1 MTHARRQATFAAT
14 LVDEWVR
21 LGVRHAVVAPGSRS
35 TPMAL
40 AVARRDD
47 VAVHVV
53 HDERAAGFV
62 ALGLGIDGP
71 PALLLCTSGTAV
83 AHFLPAVI
91 EAHLSQIPMIVLTAD
106 RPAELR
112 GVGAPQTIDQPGIFG
127 VYTRAM
133 FDLGDAAIAESGA
146 WRQRASDAW
155 QRAAEGPVQVNLQF
169 REPLAA
175 DPDGLPAASAPV
187 SRARPE
193 HHHDPVPAGFD
204 QPRGVILAGGRSL
217 VAPEQ
222 VRQLAQRTDWPL
234 IADPL
239 SRVRNDGAITM
250 ADAVLR
256 HGPFANDHLPTSIVR
271 IGRPAASRVLVEWTS
286 RAVAAGASLV
296 QVGGPGRIDPGL
308 DVTAH
313 CSIDQV
319 LAAVDA
325 GATGTPWAARWRRA
339 EERARAAAGAL
350 LDEFEAAGHLT
361 EPGVARIVAA
371 HRPPDAR
378 VTVASSMPVRDL
390 EWFGGPAAT
399 AWCNRGANGIDG
411 TMSTALGRCL
421 DGVPSLVLL
430 GDIALIHD
438 ANALVTL
445 TARGADLR
453 VVVIDNDGGGI
464 FSFLPQAGQLSDEQ
478 FEQLFGTPHGAD
490 ALALAAAH
498 GVPTVDIAT
507 PNALIEQLRMPGPW
521 VARVATDRRANV
533 AVHADL
539 HEAVA
544 AAIDPS
550 SSGRVG

>member
-1 MTHARRQATFAAT
+1 MTDARTQATFAAT

-53 HDERAAGFV
+53 HDERAAAFV
-62 ALGLGIDGP
+62 ALGLGIDGH

-106 RPAELR
+106 RPEELR

-127 VYTRAM
+127 VYARAM
-133 FDLGDAAIAESGA
+133 LDLGDAAIAESGS
-146 WRQRASDAW
+146 WRRRASDAW
-155 QRAAEGPVQVNLQF
+155 HHATDGPVQVNLQF

-175 DPDGLPAASAPV
+175 DPDELPAAGALASPTSDATP
-187 SRARPE
+187 
-193 HHHDPVPAGFD
+193 HDPVPEGFD
-204 QPRGVILAGGRSL
+204 TPRGVILAGGRSL
-217 VAPEQ
+217 VDGSRVHE
-222 VRQLAQRTDWPL
+222 LAARAGWPL

-239 SRVRNDGAITM
+239 SGVRDDDAITM
-250 ADAVLR
+250 VDALLR
-256 HGPFANDHLPTSIVR
+256 HGPFADDHLPTSIVR
-271 IGRPAASRVLVEWTS
+271 IGRPAASRVVVEWTS

-296 QVGGPGRIDPGL
+296 QVGGPGTIDPGL
-308 DVTAH
+308 DVTAR
-313 CSIDQV
+313 CGLDDV
-319 LAAVDA
+319 LAEVET

-350 LDEFEAAGHLT
+350 LDDLDATGQLT

-371 HRPPDAR
+371 HRPPEAQ

-390 EWFGGPAAT
+390 EWFGGPSAT

-421 DGVPSLVLL
+421 NGFPSIVLL
-430 GDIALIHD
+430 GDIAFIHD
-438 ANALVTL
+438 ANALVAL
-445 TARGADLR
+445 TERSADLR
-453 VVVIDNDGGGI
+453 VIVVDNDGGGI
-464 FSFLPQAGQLSDEQ
+464 FSFLPQARQLPEER

-490 ALALAAAH
+490 VLALAAAH
-498 GVPTVDIAT
+498 GLPTLDISA
-507 PNALIEQLRMPGPW
+507 PSALIEQLTVPGPW

-533 AVHADL
+533 EVHRQL

-550 SSGRVG
+550 SSAR